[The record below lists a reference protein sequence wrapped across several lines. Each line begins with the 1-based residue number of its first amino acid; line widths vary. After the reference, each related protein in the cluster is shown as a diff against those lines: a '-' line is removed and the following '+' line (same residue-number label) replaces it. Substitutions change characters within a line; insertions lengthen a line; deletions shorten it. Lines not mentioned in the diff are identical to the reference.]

1 MSVAIIDYGSGNLR
15 SAEKAFSRMA
25 QGRAVSL
32 TSNPEHVAKAD
43 HIIVP
48 GVGAFADCYQGL
60 TALSGMR
67 EAIEQ
72 RVLREGRPLLGI
84 CVGMQLLCDRGF
96 ENGIHEGLGWIAGDV
111 VPIQKL
117 PEYKI
122 PHMGWN
128 NISITEDHP
137 VLAELDGADMY
148 FVHSYAAQLAD
159 PSACYA
165 RCDYGQSLPAVIGRD
180 NIIGT
185 QFHPEKSQH
194 AGLHLIQNF
203 LAWCP

>member
-25 QGRAVSL
+25 QGQAVSL

-96 ENGIHEGLGWIAGDV
+96 ENGVHEGLGWIAGDV
-111 VPIQKL
+111 VPIENA

-128 NISITEDHP
+128 NISITQNHP

-159 PSACYA
+159 PAACYA
-165 RCDYGQSLPAVIGRD
+165 WCDYGQALPAVIGRD

-185 QFHPEKSQH
+185 QFHPEKSQQ